1 MRKYIANSFW
11 VLAEKVVRLTV
22 IFCLFSYIS
31 QRLSVYEFGIFSLSQ
46 TISSLMIGV
55 VAFGFD
61 NVLIK
66 DFSISNR
73 TNEIFTTAFFFRMML
88 SFVVVISYSIY
99 ILHSNY
105 LSVYQ
110 AVFIISS
117 FSVFFQVQTIYYAY
131 YQAVSRSQ
139 IITKTSI
146 LALTISTMIKL
157 IIIYF
162 NFGIIYYTLSFVID
176 YLFSF
181 ALIFI
186 VSSKNGLVLNHRFFK
201 FDVLKYLLKQSFP
214 IMISTLIVMIYTR
227 IDQFMIAKMIG
238 MEEVARFNVAVR
250 LSDAYM
256 FIPLAISAS
265 FFPMVANDSSAI
277 NIKKYFNVTHFFT
290 FLSGMFVIIL
300 TPFIINV
307 FFGERYHDSIH
318 VIYIIV
324 IANIISALGT
334 VSTNI
339 LIIRGI
345 SYLRIY
351 RAIYG
356 LVINIALNIILIPH
370 YGMIGAAY
378 ASLFSQLIASWIS
391 NLFSKKTRDCF
402 YFQTMSLLT
411 FGAPAIKDILN
422 VIKKRE

>member
-201 FDVLKYLLKQSFP
+201 FEDRKSV
-214 IMISTLIVMIYTR
+214 V
-227 IDQFMIAKMIG
+227 
-238 MEEVARFNVAVR
+238 
-250 LSDAYM
+250 
-256 FIPLAISAS
+256 
-265 FFPMVANDSSAI
+265 
-277 NIKKYFNVTHFFT
+277 
-290 FLSGMFVIIL
+290 
-300 TPFIINV
+300 
-307 FFGERYHDSIH
+307 
-318 VIYIIV
+318 
-324 IANIISALGT
+324 
-334 VSTNI
+334 
-339 LIIRGI
+339 
-345 SYLRIY
+345 
-351 RAIYG
+351 
-356 LVINIALNIILIPH
+356 
-370 YGMIGAAY
+370 
-378 ASLFSQLIASWIS
+378 
-391 NLFSKKTRDCF
+391 
-402 YFQTMSLLT
+402 
-411 FGAPAIKDILN
+411 
-422 VIKKRE
+422 